1 MHTTF
6 TLPFSI
12 WLLRGYFAAV
22 PPDLDDAARVD
33 GCSWFQ
39 LMWKILLPL
48 SAPGL
53 AAVAMFSFL
62 GSWSEFLFALLL
74 TSTMNSKTIPIVVSE
89 FVTDQN
95 IDYGFLAASG
105 VLAVIPP
112 VLLALFFQRW
122 IVQGL
127 VAGSG
132 R

>member
-1 MHTTF
+1 
-6 TLPFSI
+6 
-12 WLLRGYFAAV
+12 
-22 PPDLDDAARVD
+22 
-33 GCSWFQ
+33 
-39 LMWKILLPL
+39 
-48 SAPGL
+48 
-53 AAVAMFSFL
+53 
-62 GSWSEFLFALLL
+62 
-74 TSTMNSKTIPIVVSE
+74 MNSKTIPIVVSE